1 MILDERQYRITNARL
16 REFQEAIAELKAL
29 PEPTD
34 INEKLD
40 YQCHLDAL
48 TSQIEEFQEE
58 IAEYEVLKQ
67 GEVGQL
73 NLDSFEQLP
82 QALIKARIARG
93 LTQEKLAELLDVK
106 PQQVQRDEAN
116 LYAGASFSK
125 LLAIKK
131 ALNLEIKPQVIFQEV

>member
-1 MILDERQYRITNARL
+1 MIFNERQYRITNAKL

-40 YQCHLDAL
+40 YQLDIDAL

-58 IAEYEVLKQ
+58 ITEYEALKQ

-82 QALIKARIARG
+82 TALIKARIARG
-93 LTQEKLAELLDVK
+93 LTQEKLAELLDVQ

-131 ALNLEIKPQVIFQEV
+131 ALNLEIKANVMFSS